1 MKMGYAFH
9 GFLNILVKESQLQN
23 YQVWVYKITSALW
36 NFLVK
41 EFIVLAINIFW
52 MNFLKV
58 VIYLI
63 FHHIVSMRKLT
74 NHLI

>member
-9 GFLNILVKESQLQN
+9 VFLNILVKESQLQN

-41 EFIVLAINIFW
+41 EFIVLAINIFGS
-52 MNFLKV
+52 NF
-58 VIYLI
+58 
-63 FHHIVSMRKLT
+63 
-74 NHLI
+74 